1 MDKIRLIGE
10 QAFRVIDGEVG
21 LLPFHVAVRDPKNP
35 VVLYVWD
42 GGTYV
47 YICHQIESTGTDFL
61 EADVFSSNL
70 WGNGVFESNYEYKQR
85 LERETPHVLAS
96 IAARMEG
103 EDL

>member
-1 MDKIRLIGE
+1 MDKIRLIGR
-10 QAFRVIDGEVG
+10 QAFRVVG
-21 LLPFHVAVRDPKNP
+21 WSVGLPFHLAVRDPKNP

-47 YICHQIESTGTDFL
+47 CICHQIESRGTDFL
-61 EADVFSSNL
+61 EADGFSGNL

-85 LERETPHVLAS
+85 LEKETPHVLAA